1 MPSMGSG
8 DSSSGRT
15 DCCAT
20 RAANGSADN
29 RAGRGAAR
37 RLCDNFSVNRR
48 CRNSNQEQKRQ
59 RFLHFLHLFV
69 VRADRRFGQHQGAAP
84 ASSRASE
91 LKLDQHTA
99 FVFKGRPTK
108 P

>member
-1 MPSMGSG
+1 MGSR
-8 DSSSGRT
+8 DSSSGCA

-37 RLCDNFSVNRR
+37 RLSGNFSVNRR

-59 RFLHFLHLFV
+59 RFLHFYTCSLFGPIAGSANTKAPRQHRA
-69 VRADRRFGQHQGAAP
+69 VRQNLSWLTIQHSA
-84 ASSRASE
+84 
-91 LKLDQHTA
+91 
-99 FVFKGRPTK
+99 
-108 P
+108 